1 MLKFI
6 PYILKTLWRHRSR
19 TILTV
24 SGSAVALFVF
34 CFVGAVQE
42 GMNDLQRR
50 QAAKGSLISFQA
62 NKFCPATSHL
72 PQDYD
77 QQIAQLDG
85 VKDVIPVQVF
95 TNNCRASLDV
105 VVFYGVPPKK
115 LRTARDFE
123 LTVGDWSEFEQHQD
137 AAVVGQAVASRRNIS
152 VGDKFSIGDLSVDVA
167 GIYRSDDP
175 AEENYIYS
183 HLEFLQRSKGMNS
196 VGTVTQLEILLD
208 EGVDQ
213 VAKCEEIDTKFRGGP
228 VETDTRPKG
237 VFQAKSL
244 GDLTQLIGMAHYL
257 GYACVGLV
265 LSLVAT
271 TTIMSVQDRIKEHA
285 VLQTIG
291 FSGPRV
297 FGIVMAESI
306 ILSLVG
312 GAVGVSIAMVTL
324 QLSRL
329 SVGAEAVTIAF
340 TPSTRLAF
348 IGLIVSAVAGT
359 LAGMAPAVHAG
370 KNRNRSRPAACL
382 ERISKPVGEFREL
395 IVSGLEEAD
404 YGLIKTAS
412 GRFSF
417 SVCKLL
423 RKCKASRARHAR
435 KGFPSGARTFLGPSD
450 SVPSLFGLA
459 DSP

>member
-1 MLKFI
+1 MFKFV

-50 QAAKGSLISFQA
+50 QEAKGSLIAFQA

-72 PQDYD
+72 PQDYE

-85 VKDVIPVQVF
+85 VKEVVPVQVF

-105 VVFYGVPPKK
+105 VVFYGVPPAK
-115 LRTARDFE
+115 LRLARDFE
-123 LTVGDWSEFEQHQD
+123 LTSGNWSEFEQHQD
-137 AAVVGQAVASRRNIS
+137 AAVVGRAIASRRGIN
-152 VGDKFSIGDLSVDVA
+152 VGDKFSIGDLSVNVA
-167 GIYRSDDP
+167 GIYESDDP

-183 HLEFLQRSKGMNS
+183 HLEFLQRSKGMNL
-196 VGTVTQLEILLD
+196 VGTVTQLEILLN
-208 EGVDQ
+208 EGVDP
-213 VAKCEEIDTKFRGGP
+213 VAKCKEIDDKFRGGP

-265 LSLVAT
+265 LALVAT
-271 TTIMSVQDRIKEHA
+271 TTIMSVEDRIKEHA

-291 FSGPRV
+291 FSGPRIFRLV
-297 FGIVMAESI
+297 MTESVLLSIGGGIIGVATATLTLK
-306 ILSLVG
+306 LS
-312 GAVGVSIAMVTL
+312 S
-324 QLSRL
+324 L

-340 TPSTRLAF
+340 TPSVRLAVT
-348 IGLIVSAVAGT
+348 GLIVSAIAGT
-359 LAGMAPAVHAG
+359 LAGIAPALHA
-370 KNRNRSRPAACL
+370 
-382 ERISKPVGEFREL
+382 
-395 IVSGLEEAD
+395 
-404 YGLIKTAS
+404 
-412 GRFSF
+412 
-417 SVCKLL
+417 
-423 RKCKASRARHAR
+423 
-435 KGFPSGARTFLGPSD
+435 ARTEI
-450 SVPSLFGLA
+450 VPALRQA
-459 DSP
+459 